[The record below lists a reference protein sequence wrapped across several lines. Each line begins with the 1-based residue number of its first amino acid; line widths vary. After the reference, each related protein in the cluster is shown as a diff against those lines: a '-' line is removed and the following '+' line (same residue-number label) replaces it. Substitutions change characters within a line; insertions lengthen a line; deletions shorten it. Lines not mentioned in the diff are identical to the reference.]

1 MILSVKYYLCRLFY
15 YFTQFVAHFLFA
27 LFSST
32 HAHLFFSL
40 AISPLRVENA
50 PTDVSIFEFPLVR
63 KRVSLE
69 KRVKRR
75 KQESKLRK
83 ENPRVVQWST
93 QCCHMPVVDSQEQL
107 TIPKESTRPP
117 KQLLNSGRDLCFVNY
132 WINYNYG
139 TARMTMADRKR
150 KFLNNL
156 NLSNNTATT
165 YFSKIFKN
173 VLRKVFFVIT
183 NL

>member
-1 MILSVKYYLCRLFY
+1 MW
-15 YFTQFVAHFLFA
+15 A
-27 LFSST
+27 FS
-32 HAHLFFSL
+32 
-40 AISPLRVENA
+40 N
-50 PTDVSIFEFPLVR
+50 FPLFENVFHSR
-63 KRVSLE
+63 NEWNGESKRVNWE
-69 KRVKRR
+69 R
-75 KQESKLRK
+75 

-156 NLSNNTATT
+156 NLSNNTACILTT